1 MKTLNDIIN
10 WIIQSGLLAWL
21 FYFGFAVGKPFIESK
36 IKHAKTTQEQAL
48 WELALQLAMT
58 AVNSRVGKNISGQ
71 EKFAQAVAEVQSY
84 LTAKGLH
91 IDTKQIQAAVQSAYE
106 MSMLTPTVDP
116 NKSND
121 DKQQT
126 TETKKADPV
135 LEAIKTAPNRANKLT
150 LDKNDVTGEV
160 KG

>member
-1 MKTLNDIIN
+1 MKILNDIIN
-10 WIIQSGLLAWL
+10 WIIQSGLLVWL

-106 MSMLTPTVDP
+106 MSMLTPTVNP
-116 NKSND
+116 NEKPD
-121 DKQQT
+121 DKQVVAPAGT
-126 TETKKADPV
+126 AKAIDP
-135 LEAIKTAPNRANKLT
+135 K
-150 LDKNDVTGEV
+150 EV
-160 KG
+160 A

>member
-10 WIIQSGLLAWL
+10 WIIQSGLLVWL

-58 AVNSRVGKNISGQ
+58 AVNSQVGKNISGQ

-106 MSMLTPTVDP
+106 LSYLTPTVNP
-116 NKSND
+116 NEDKSD
-121 DKQQT
+121 T
-126 TETKKADPV
+126 TKKTDPV

-150 LDKNDVTGEV
+150 LDKTVEA

>member
-10 WIIQSGLLAWL
+10 WIIQSGLLVWL

-91 IDTKQIQAAVQSAYE
+91 IETKQIQSAVQSAYE
-106 MSMLTPTVDP
+106 LSTLTPSVDP
-116 NKSND
+116 NEDKSDN
-121 DKQQT
+121 
-126 TETKKADPV
+126 TKKIDPV

>member
-10 WIIQSGLLAWL
+10 WIINSGFLALLTCI
-21 FYFGFAVGKPFIESK
+21 AVAFGKPWVDSK
-36 IKHAKTTQEQAL
+36 IKHAKTVQEKEAWTL
-48 WELALQLAMT
+48 LQQVSMT
-58 AVNSRVGKNISGQ
+58 VVNSLVGKDMTGQ
-71 EKFAQAVAEVQSY
+71 AKFVEAVTQVQAYLENKGLNVDMKQVQS
-84 LTAKGLH
+84 
-91 IDTKQIQAAVQSAYE
+91 AVQSAYE
-106 MSMLTPTVDP
+106 LSTLTPSVDP

-135 LEAIKTAPNRANKLT
+135 LEAIKVAPNRANKLT
-150 LDKNDVTGEV
+150 LDKTVEA